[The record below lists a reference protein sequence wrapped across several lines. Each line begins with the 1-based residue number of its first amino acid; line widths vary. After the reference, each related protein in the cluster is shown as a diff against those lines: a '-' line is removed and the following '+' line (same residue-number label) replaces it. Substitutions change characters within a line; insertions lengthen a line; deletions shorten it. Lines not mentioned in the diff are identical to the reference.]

1 MVKESIITIV
11 KKYLTELQ
19 KAGLQVSR
27 AIIYGSNVR
36 GEAREDSDIDLL
48 LVSPIFDSDTDKY
61 AGLIWRLTEV
71 SNFKI
76 EPIAVGEKRFAE
88 DDVSVILEVARR
100 EGIEIVI

>member
-19 KAGLQVSR
+19 KAGLHVNR
-27 AIIYGSNVR
+27 AIIYGSHVR

-48 LVSPIFDSDTDKY
+48 LVSPTFDSDTDKY

-71 SNFKI
+71 SDYKI

-88 DDVSVILEVARR
+88 DDVSVILEVARQ
-100 EGIEIVI
+100 EGFEIII